1 MKRFSLILLLFVL
14 LGFIAGLVQLFNLR
28 FEAGDVYPRYSSF
41 RADPL
46 GAKAFYESVGQLIPA
61 SRHLRQ
67 VSKLPQGDRT
77 ALLVLGVGPED
88 LTFHKSELQH
98 LESFVASGGRLI
110 ISLVAR
116 YRKALAPLSPPP
128 PPGQTDLPINAGER
142 WGFSIG
148 YLALGEQNGR
158 YQHPTARRVADDA
171 ALPAELIWHT
181 AVYMTNLDESWKTL
195 YLVSNTLP
203 VLIERSFGSGQ
214 IVLCS
219 DSYPFSN
226 EALLA
231 DRNPGLLSW
240 VIGPARHVVF
250 DETHLGVSEEPGLA
264 TLFRRYRL
272 HGLASALFVLA
283 LIFIWK
289 TSDRFLPASGSTR
302 QPDAVT
308 GRDAGA
314 GFVNLLRRNI
324 PRGELL
330 GTCISEWKR
339 SNAHRIAPQRLQRLQ
354 AVIDVEN
361 ENPPSQRDPVRIY
374 RSLSRILSARQTSP
388 P

>member
-1 MKRFSLILLLFVL
+1 MKRFSLILLLVVL
-14 LGFIAGLVQLFNLR
+14 LGFILGLVQLFNLR
-28 FEAGDVYPRYSSF
+28 FEAGDVYPPYSSF

-46 GAKAFYESVGQLIPA
+46 GAKALYESVGQLIPA
-61 SRHLRQ
+61 SRHLQQ
-67 VSKLPQGDRT
+67 VTKLPEGSRT
-77 ALLVLGVGPED
+77 ALLLLGVGPED
-88 LTFHKSELQH
+88 LSFHKSELQH
-98 LESFVASGGRLI
+98 LETFIASGGRVI
-110 ISLVAR
+110 ISLMTR
-116 YRKALAPLSPPP
+116 YRKAPAPLTPPP
-128 PPGQTDLPINAGER
+128 PPGQTDLSISAGER

-148 YLALGEQNGR
+148 YLSLTGQDGR
-158 YQHPTARRVADDA
+158 YQHPTARRVADEPG
-171 ALPAELIWHT
+171 LPAELIWHT

-195 YLVSNTLP
+195 YVVSNTLP
-203 VLIERSFGSGQ
+203 VAIERSFGSGQ

-231 DRNPGLLSW
+231 DRHAGLLSW
-240 VIGPARHVVF
+240 VIGPARRVVF

-272 HGLASALFVLA
+272 HGLAAALFLLA

-289 TSDRFLPASGSTR
+289 TSDRFLPASGSAR
-302 QPDAVT
+302 PPDAVM

-324 PRGELL
+324 PRGELI
-330 GTCISEWKR
+330 GTCITEWKR
-339 SNAHRIAPQRLQRLQ
+339 SNAHRVAPQRLQRLQ
-354 AVIDVEN
+354 AVIDAEN
-361 ENPPSQRDPVRIY
+361 EKPASQRDPIRIY
-374 RSLSRILSARQTSP
+374 RALGRILSTRQTSP